1 MATGF
6 KNVPVVLHASDI
18 MVTKLVKLSPEQDV
32 FQAIAL
38 LVKNRISGAPVVDTT
53 GKLMGMFTE
62 KNCLEVL
69 TAATYDSLPSSA
81 VGSFM
86 IQDPICIDERTQL
99 HSIAHMFTHQPLRR
113 LPVVRDGKLVGQVS
127 RRDVIRHAAKLIKPI
142 NKRESATLYLSAIE
156 NNVWP
161 TA

>member
-6 KNVPVVLHASDI
+6 KNVPSVLCASDI
-18 MVTKLVKLSPEQDV
+18 MITKLVKLGAEQDV
-32 FQAIAL
+32 FQAIAI

-53 GKLMGMFTE
+53 GKLLGMFTE
-62 KNCLEVL
+62 KSCLEVL
-69 TAATYDSLPSSA
+69 VSATYDSLPSSA

-86 IQDPICIDERTQL
+86 THDPVCIEETTQL
-99 HSIAHMFTHQPLRR
+99 HTIAQMFTSQPLRR
-113 LPVVRDGKLVGQVS
+113 LPVLRDGKLVGQVS
-127 RRDVIRHAAKLIKPI
+127 RRDVIRHAAKLIKPV
-142 NKRESATLYLSAIE
+142 NKRGSATLYLSALE